1 MGLGD
6 IMLPSRT
13 ITMIMNINM
22 EYRICNAV
30 ISYPI
35 QYDFDIEYINM
46 IMNISN
52 IHIDIV
58 KNCNDISRK
67 R

>member
-13 ITMIMNINM
+13 ITMIMNM